1 MVFVQEDSKKEER
14 IKVYKLINMYS
25 YMNIT
30 ISIDKNK
37 IYGKSSINEYWADC
51 KIENDKI
58 SISMI
63 NTTRK
68 TADIKKRNA
77 EGEYLS
83 ILQTAYSFII
93 TDNILTIYTTFRDE
107 PLIYDEIKY

>member
-1 MVFVQEDSKKEER
+1 MVFVQEDSKKEEK

-37 IYGKSSINEYWADC
+37 IYGKSSVNEYWADC

-68 TADIKKRNA
+68 TSDVKKRNA

-83 ILQTAYSFII
+83 ILQTAYSFSI
-93 TDNILTIYTTFRDE
+93 TNNILKIHTTFRDE
-107 PLIYDEIKY
+107 PLIYEEIV

>member
-1 MVFVQEDSKKEER
+1 MLFVQEDSKEVEK
-14 IKVYKLINMYS
+14 IKIYKLVNMYS
-25 YMNIT
+25 YMNIK
-30 ISIDKNK
+30 IKIDKNK

-68 TADIKKRNA
+68 TADSKKRNA

-83 ILQTAYSFII
+83 ILQTAYSFNI
-93 TDNILTIYTTFRDE
+93 TDNTLEIYTTFRDE
-107 PLIYDEIKY
+107 PLIYEEIKY

>member
-1 MVFVQEDSKKEER
+1 MQEDSQKIEP

-30 ISIDKNK
+30 ISIDKDK
-37 IYGKSSINEYWADC
+37 IYGKSSVNDYWADC

-68 TADIKKRNA
+68 TADVKRRNA

-83 ILQTAYSFII
+83 ILQTAYSFSI
-93 TDNILTIYTTFRDE
+93 TNNILEIYTTFRDE
-107 PLIYDEIKY
+107 PLIYEEIKY

>member
-107 PLIYDEIKY
+107 PLIYEELK

>member
-1 MVFVQEDSKKEER
+1 MVFVQEDAKKLEP
-14 IKVYKLINMYS
+14 IKIYKLINMYS

-83 ILQTAYSFII
+83 ILQTAYSFNI
-93 TDNILTIYTTFRDE
+93 TNNILEIYTTFRDE
-107 PLIYDEIKY
+107 PLVYEEIK

>member
-1 MVFVQEDSKKEER
+1 MVFVQEDAKKLEP
-14 IKVYKLINMYS
+14 IKIYKLINMYS

-68 TADIKKRNA
+68 TADVKKRNA

-83 ILQTAYSFII
+83 ILQTAYSFNI

-107 PLIYDEIKY
+107 PLVYEEIK

>member
-1 MVFVQEDSKKEER
+1 MVFVQEDFKKEEQ

-30 ISIDKNK
+30 ISIDENK

-107 PLIYDEIKY
+107 PLIYEELK

>member
-1 MVFVQEDSKKEER
+1 MGKISIISNISSKKHAGAPFCV
-14 IKVYKLINMYS
+14 IDYK
-25 YMNIT
+25 
-30 ISIDKNK
+30 KN
-37 IYGKSSINEYWADC
+37 C

-68 TADIKKRNA
+68 TADVKRRNA

-83 ILQTAYSFII
+83 ILQTAYSFSI
-93 TDNILTIYTTFRDE
+93 TNDILTIYTTFRDE
-107 PLIYDEIKY
+107 PLIYEEIKY

>member
-1 MVFVQEDSKKEER
+1 MVFMQEDAKKLEP
-14 IKVYKLINMYS
+14 IKIYKLINMYS

-68 TADIKKRNA
+68 TADVKKRNA

-83 ILQTAYSFII
+83 ILQTAYSFNI

-107 PLIYDEIKY
+107 PLVYEEIK

>member
-1 MVFVQEDSKKEER
+1 MVFVQEDSKEVEQIR
-14 IKVYKLINMYS
+14 AYKLVNMYS

-37 IYGKSSINEYWADC
+37 IYGNSSVNEYWADC

-68 TADIKKRNA
+68 TADVKKRNA

-83 ILQTAYSFII
+83 ILQTAYSFNI
-93 TDNILTIYTTFRDE
+93 TNNILEIYTTFRDE
-107 PLIYDEIKY
+107 PLIYEEIKY

>member
-1 MVFVQEDSKKEER
+1 MVFVQEDSKKEEQ

-37 IYGKSSINEYWADC
+37 IYGKSSINEYWSDC

-107 PLIYDEIKY
+107 PLIYEELK

>member
-1 MVFVQEDSKKEER
+1 MLFVQEDSKEVEN
-14 IKVYKLINMYS
+14 IKVYKLVNMYS

-30 ISIDKNK
+30 ISIDNNK
-37 IYGKSSINEYWADC
+37 IYGKSSINDYWADC

-68 TADIKKRNA
+68 TADVKRRNA

-83 ILQTAYSFII
+83 ILQAAYSFNI
-93 TDNILTIYTTFRDE
+93 TDNTLTIYTTFRDE
-107 PLIYDEIKY
+107 PLIYEKIK

>member
-107 PLIYDEIKY
+107 PLIYEEIKY

>member
-1 MVFVQEDSKKEER
+1 MVFVQEDSKKIEK
-14 IKVYKLINMYS
+14 IKVYKLVNMYS

-37 IYGKSSINEYWADC
+37 IYGQSSVNDYWADC

-68 TADIKKRNA
+68 TADAKRRNA

-83 ILQTAYSFII
+83 ILQAAYSFNI

-107 PLIYDEIKY
+107 PLIYEEIK

>member
-1 MVFVQEDSKKEER
+1 MLFVQEDSKEVEK
-14 IKVYKLINMYS
+14 IKVYKLVNIYS

-37 IYGKSSINEYWADC
+37 IYGKSSVNEYWADC

-68 TADIKKRNA
+68 TADVKKRNA

-83 ILQTAYSFII
+83 ILQTAYSFNI
-93 TDNILTIYTTFRDE
+93 TDNTLTIYTTFRDE
-107 PLIYDEIKY
+107 PLIYEKIK